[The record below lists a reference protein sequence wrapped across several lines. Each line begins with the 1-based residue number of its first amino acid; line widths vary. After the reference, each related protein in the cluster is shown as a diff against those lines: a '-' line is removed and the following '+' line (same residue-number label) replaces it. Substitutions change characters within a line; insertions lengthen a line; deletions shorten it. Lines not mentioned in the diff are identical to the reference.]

1 MDKDYIK
8 FIVVLA
14 VVVFLFFFPQ
24 IVKNP
29 YYIRVWI
36 NTFYLIVLTVSLR
49 MIMITGQVSIAH
61 YAFMGIGAYTSA
73 LLVTKMHWNFWITLP
88 LAGLIAAVVAI
99 GLGYVTLRIKGAYFA
114 IATVALGE
122 VIRMVWVEWR
132 GVFGGMNGIMG
143 IPSPNPIGGMM
154 FGSMPSY
161 YYFALILM
169 LFGLAVMY
177 QMDKSRYGMTFR
189 SIAIA
194 DNLAE
199 SVGIS
204 IMNYKVFAFT
214 VACFFAGLSGAFY
227 SSLQHYISPMDF
239 TTMESM
245 MLIVF
250 LVVGGRANILGP
262 IVGVGVLEWLPVLLD
277 QLPGYKPT
285 VLPIIYGAFLLV
297 VMLFIPEGVLGI
309 PSRVQSVL
317 ERLGIPAG
325 VRSVL
330 ERFRKPA
337 EELGSS
343 QE

>member
-1 MDKDYIK
+1 MHKEYIK
-8 FIVVLA
+8 YIVVLA
-14 VVVFLFFFPQ
+14 VVIFLFFFPQ
-24 IVKNP
+24 IIKNP

-49 MIMITGQVSIAH
+49 MILMTGQVSIAH

-73 LLVTKMHWNFWITLP
+73 LLVTKVHWNFWLTLP
-88 LAGLIAAVVAI
+88 LAGIIAAVVAI
-99 GLGYVTLRIKGAYFA
+99 PLGYITLRIKGAYFA

-122 VIRMVWVEWR
+122 VIRMVWVEWK

-143 IPSPNPIGGMM
+143 IPSPSPIDGLM

-169 LFGLAVMY
+169 LFALAIMY
-177 QMDKSRYGMTFR
+177 QMDRSRYGMTFR

-199 SVGIS
+199 SVGIN

-214 VACFFAGLSGAFY
+214 VACFFAGLCGALY

-239 TTMESM
+239 TPMESM

-262 IVGVGVLEWLPVLLD
+262 IVGVCVLVWLPVFLE

-285 VLPIIYGAFLLV
+285 ILPIIYGAFLLV
-297 VMLFIPEGVLGI
+297 VMLFIPDGVLGI
-309 PSRVQSVL
+309 PSRVRSAI
-317 ERLGIPAG
+317 ERLGFPTG
-325 VRSVL
+325 VRSAF